1 MNGLYTARITDRGV
15 HEIFIEEDVL
25 ELEHINDLTR
35 RRRQAREE
43 AQIQA
48 NLTKALES
56 QAHWER
62 NQRIVTT
69 VVTAVTAAGILL
81 GLAHFGAIA
90 GWVAHVAIAAGT
102 VAAFYKIKEVNR
114 E

>member
-15 HEIFIEEDVL
+15 HEIFVEEDVL
-25 ELEHINDLTR
+25 ELEHINDLTCR
-35 RRRQAREE
+35 NRQAREE

-48 NLTKALES
+48 NLTKALEAK
-56 QAHWER
+56 AHWER

-69 VVTAVTAAGILL
+69 VVIAVTSAGVLL

-90 GWVAHVAIAAGT
+90 GWVAHTGVVAGS
-102 VAAFYKIKEVNR
+102 VAAFYKIKEA
-114 E
+114 